1 MNSTL
6 RDILEALDQNYQ
18 FPITEDENTTS
29 NLDGGAG
36 QPQTPY
42 AFSKEVEEPDDA
54 AYSEPVEETDL
65 FYKKIED
72 IYYKINNR
80 VESLNEARYDDY
92 VSDDTQTQRQKINNH
107 VLEINRKLR
116 EVEQMIT
123 HASRLKS
130 ESGSDQGIF
139 WKKTVGSFIKIRER
153 LNRLSSK
160 IVEMG
165 S

>member
-1 MNSTL
+1 MNSSL
-6 RDILEALDQNYQ
+6 LDILNSLDENYV
-18 FPITEDENTTS
+18 FNIEEDNTTS
-29 NLDGGAG
+29 NLDGGQG

-42 AFSKEVEEPDDA
+42 AFSKEVEEPDDVS
-54 AYSEPVEETDL
+54 YSEKVEETDR

-72 IYYKINNR
+72 IYYRINSKVN
-80 VESLNEARYDDY
+80 SINEAKYSDY
-92 VSDDTQTQRQKINNH
+92 AMDDTKSSTQKINSH
-107 VLEINRKLR
+107 ILEINRKLR
-116 EVEQMIT
+116 EVEQMIN

-139 WKKTVGSFIKIRER
+139 WKKTVGSFVKIKER
-153 LNRLSSK
+153 LNRLSNK

>member
-1 MNSTL
+1 MNSSL

-18 FPITEDENTTS
+18 FPIEEENTTS
-29 NLDGGAG
+29 NIDGGQG

-42 AFSKEVEEPDDA
+42 AFSKKVIEPDDIS
-54 AYSEPVEETDL
+54 YSEPVEDTDR

-72 IYYKINNR
+72 IYCKISDK
-80 VESLNEARYDDY
+80 VQSLNEARYGDY
-92 VSDDTQTQRQKINNH
+92 AADDTQTHRQKINNH
-107 VLEINRKLR
+107 VLEINKKLR
-116 EVEQMIT
+116 EVEQMVN

-130 ESGSDQGIF
+130 ESGSNQGVF
-139 WKKTVGSFIKIRER
+139 WKKTVGSFVKIKER

>member
-1 MNSTL
+1 MNNTL
-6 RDILEALDQNYQ
+6 RSLLESLDLNYKS
-18 FPITEDENTTS
+18 PIEEDNTTS
-29 NLDGGAG
+29 NLDGGQG

-42 AFSKEVEEPDDA
+42 AFSKKAEEPDDA

-72 IYYKINNR
+72 IYNRINTK
-80 VESLNEARYDDY
+80 VSSLREVKYSDY
-92 VSDDTQTQRQKINNH
+92 ASDETQSPTKKINNH

-116 EVEQMIT
+116 EVEQMIN

-130 ESGSDQGIF
+130 ESGSDQTVF
-139 WKKTVGSFIKIRER
+139 WKRTIGSFVKIKER
-153 LNRLSSK
+153 LNRLSNK

>member
-1 MNSTL
+1 MNSSL
-6 RDILEALDQNYQ
+6 KDILEKLDSNYE
-18 FPITEDENTTS
+18 FPIEEENTTS
-29 NLDGGAG
+29 NLDGGQG
-36 QPQTPY
+36 QPSTPY
-42 AFSKEVEEPDDA
+42 AFTDKEEEPDDA
-54 AYSEPVEETDL
+54 AYSEPVQETDR

-72 IYYKINNR
+72 IYHRINLR
-80 VESLNEARYDDY
+80 VESLSEARYSDY
-92 VSDDTQTQRQKINNH
+92 VSDDTQTQTQKINNH
-107 VLEINRKLR
+107 VLEINKKLR

-130 ESGSDQGIF
+130 ESGSNQGVF
-139 WKKTVGSFIKIRER
+139 WKKTVGSFIKIKER

>member
-1 MNSTL
+1 MNNSL
-6 RDILEALDQNYQ
+6 RDILERLDSNYQ
-18 FPITEDENTTS
+18 LPIEEDNNTS
-29 NLDGGAG
+29 NLDGGFG
-36 QPQTPY
+36 QPQTPNV
-42 AFSKEVEEPDDA
+42 FIEKEREPDDA
-54 AYSEPVEETDL
+54 SYSEPVEETDK

-72 IYYKINNR
+72 IYHRINLR
-80 VESLNEARYDDY
+80 VESLNEAKYSDY

-107 VLEINRKLR
+107 ILEINRKLR
-116 EVEQMIT
+116 EVEQMIN

-139 WKKTVGSFIKIRER
+139 WKKTIGSFVKIRER

>member
-1 MNSTL
+1 MTSNL
-6 RDILEALDQNYQ
+6 RDLLESLDLNYKS
-18 FPITEDENTTS
+18 PIEEENTTS
-29 NLDGGAG
+29 NLDGGMG

-54 AYSEPVEETDL
+54 AYSEPVEETNL

-72 IYYKINNR
+72 IYNR
-80 VESLNEARYDDY
+80 VNIKVISLNEARYSDY
-92 VSDDTQTQRQKINNH
+92 ASDETQSPTQKINNH
-107 VLEINRKLR
+107 VLEINKKLR
-116 EVEQMIT
+116 EVEQMIS

-130 ESGSDQGIF
+130 ESGSDQTVF
-139 WKKTVGSFIKIRER
+139 WKRTIGSFVKIKER
-153 LNRLSSK
+153 LNRLSNK

>member
-1 MNSTL
+1 MNNTL
-6 RDILEALDQNYQ
+6 REMLESLDDKYE
-18 FPITEDENTTS
+18 FPIEEENTTS
-29 NLDGGAG
+29 NLDGGQG

-42 AFSKEVEEPDDA
+42 AFSKKVKEPDDVS
-54 AYSEPVEETDL
+54 YSEPVEETDR

-72 IYYKINNR
+72 IYLRINTK
-80 VESLNEARYDDY
+80 VQSLNEARYEDY
-92 VSDDTQTQRQKINNH
+92 VADDTKTQTQKINSH
-107 VLEINRKLR
+107 VLEINKKLR
-116 EVEQMIT
+116 EVEQMIN

-130 ESGSDQGIF
+130 ESGSDQGVF
-139 WKKTVGSFIKIRER
+139 WKRTIESFIKIRER

>member
-1 MNSTL
+1 MNSSL
-6 RDILEALDQNYQ
+6 LSILENLDTSYKS
-18 FPITEDENTTS
+18 PIEEDNTTS
-29 NLDGGAG
+29 NLDGGEG

-54 AYSEPVEETDL
+54 AYSISVEDTDR

-72 IYYKINNR
+72 IYYRINDKVN
-80 VESLNEARYDDY
+80 SINEVRYSDY
-92 VSDDTQTQRQKINNH
+92 ASDDTQTGRQKINNH

-116 EVEQMIT
+116 EVEQMIN
-123 HASRLKS
+123 HASRFKS
-130 ESGSDQGIF
+130 ESGADQGVF
-139 WKKTVGSFIKIRER
+139 WKKTIGSFVKIKER
-153 LNRLSSK
+153 LNRLSNK

>member
-1 MNSTL
+1 MNSSL
-6 RDILEALDQNYQ
+6 ISLLENLDTNYQ
-18 FPITEDENTTS
+18 FQIEEDNTTS
-29 NLDGGAG
+29 NLDGGQG

-54 AYSEPVEETDL
+54 AYSEPVEETDR

-72 IYYKINNR
+72 IYYRINAK
-80 VESLNEARYDDY
+80 VGSLNEARYSDY
-92 VSDDTQTQRQKINNH
+92 VADDTQTGRQKINNH
-107 VLEINRKLR
+107 VLEINKKLR
-116 EVEQMIT
+116 EVEQMIN
-123 HASRLKS
+123 HASKFKS
-130 ESGSDQGIF
+130 ESGADQGVF
-139 WKKTVGSFIKIRER
+139 WKKTVASFVKIKER